1 MTSLKFTIMLCCLAK
16 IRSGR
21 FVLLEKIST
30 QRFSNCI
37 HTDRESRKTAK
48 QRLITSTV
56 IYDTILPALQKPK
69 KEPIYYNDPIKPQ
82 REPVHICICKFGK
95 VLMTLV
101 NCKWDFRMFSNIFV
115 VLPWSI
121 CYTCHVTCESS
132 WFMLCD
138 QKISHMTFDHL
149 IMPVTS
155 RLHKQKATHSHYSN
169 PMVLPAETVELER
182 QRYQISELWPAQI
195 LISIAKM
202 MKKPAY
208 LLLERGHVFDAFVF
222 YCPLELML
230 VGSGWL

>member
-101 NCKWDFRMFSNIFV
+101 NCKWDFRCFRTFSSSYHDRFV
-115 VLPWSI
+115 
-121 CYTCHVTCESS
+121 THVTWHVRVHGSCCVTKKSHTWLLITSS
-132 WFMLCD
+132 CQSRHVCINKKQHTVTIAIQWFFL
-138 QKISHMTFDHL
+138 Q
-149 IMPVTS
+149 
-155 RLHKQKATHSHYSN
+155 RLWS
-169 PMVLPAETVELER
+169 
-182 QRYQISELWPAQI
+182 
-195 LISIAKM
+195 
-202 MKKPAY
+202 
-208 LLLERGHVFDAFVF
+208 
-222 YCPLELML
+222 
-230 VGSGWL
+230 